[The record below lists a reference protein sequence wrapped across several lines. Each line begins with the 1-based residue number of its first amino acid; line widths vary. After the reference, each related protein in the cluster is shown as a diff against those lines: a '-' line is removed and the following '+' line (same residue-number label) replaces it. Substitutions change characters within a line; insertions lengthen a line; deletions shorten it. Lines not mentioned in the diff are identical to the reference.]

1 MIFVHDTRDKISKH
15 KNVDDFLTSQGHK
28 IVRNKLYVG
37 DITLLSDQSVCID
50 LKRNLQELV
59 GNVCQQ
65 HKRFTAELQRACE
78 VGIKLVIL
86 VEHGGHV
93 HTLEDVKNWK
103 NPRLSVSPLAMSGE
117 RLYKVLATI
126 SKRYS
131 VDFEF
136 CDKRTTGR
144 RIVEILGGAP

>member
-28 IVRNKLYVG
+28 IVRSKLYVG

-65 HKRFTAELQRACE
+65 HKRFTAELHRARE
-78 VGIKLVIL
+78 AGIKMVIL
-86 VEHGGHV
+86 VEHGGRIQ
-93 HTLEDVKNWK
+93 TLDDVKSWK
-103 NPRLSVSPLAMSGE
+103 NPRLRVSPLAMSGD
-117 RLYKVLATI
+117 RLYKVLATL
-126 SKRYS
+126 SKRYN
-131 VDFEF
+131 VGFEF
-136 CDKRTTGR
+136 CDKRSTGR